1 MLGGA
6 GQCINHNLHAIDATI
21 EELHLT
27 HWLIY
32 AQVQCFFGF
41 QIAIEVSDSAH
52 NLYFTLRYRHDDVD
66 ELFCGKRAPSCR
78 RRSTSDSSTSPNAVV
93 YSWSTRQLLGH
104 PRGLVGVSEVES

>member
-1 MLGGA
+1 M
-6 GQCINHNLHAIDATI
+6 HP
-21 EELHLT
+21 T

-32 AQVQCFFGF
+32 AQVQCFYGF

-104 PRGLVGVSEVES
+104 PRGLVDVSEVEF